1 MKFNSKM
8 IHTVVFVSLNT
19 FGILTAHAAAEHATP
34 AEAEAM
40 VKKVV
45 QALKGDKDKVYA
57 EITNKEAKWVDRDLY
72 PVVYTMGGKVMAHGQ
87 NAKQVGKE
95 LLDFKD
101 ADGKP
106 FVKERVELAQS
117 KGKFWQD
124 YKFTDPLTKK
134 VMPKSM
140 YCEKADDVVA
150 CAGVYKR

>member
-8 IHTVVFVSLNT
+8 IHTVVFISLNT

-106 FVKERVELAQS
+106 FVKERVDLARANAS
-117 KGKFWQD
+117 FWQD
-124 YKFTDPLTKK
+124 YKFTNPETKK
-134 VMPKSM
+134 IEPKQM
-140 YCEKADDVVA
+140 YCELLAETAV
-150 CAGVYKR
+150 CGGIYK

>member
-19 FGILTAHAAAEHATP
+19 FGILTAYAAAEHATP